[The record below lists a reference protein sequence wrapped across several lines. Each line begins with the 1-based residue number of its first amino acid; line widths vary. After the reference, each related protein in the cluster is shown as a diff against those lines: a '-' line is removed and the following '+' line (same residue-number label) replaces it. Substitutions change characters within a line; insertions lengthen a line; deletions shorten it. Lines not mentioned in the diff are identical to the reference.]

1 MRGPAEIIV
10 ASTPSCASRAAALAS
25 GLPRLVG
32 GDAAATPMSLAD
44 AAARC
49 ERPGVEAVAVMLD
62 PADVPTGLS
71 ELMDAAE
78 ESRTAVLLMAGTSA
92 DPRPDPRNG
101 AVEPLDADVAQ
112 VAAALRGLIG
122 RRRDLERVGHELR
135 IASRFA
141 GGLRGEIAR
150 MQEELQLAAQVQ
162 REFLPREFPSVGDF
176 AVDVFWRPA
185 SYVSGDIYDVARLDE
200 RHLGV
205 FIADAVGHGVPAA
218 LLTMVICRG
227 LPSKD
232 VGGGT
237 YRIVP
242 PSEALARINADMIA
256 HQGRTTRFA
265 TAAYAVI
272 DTATG
277 HVRFA
282 SAGHPAPVLM
292 RADGTLETVEAEG
305 GLLGVFEGEEY
316 AERTFELRPGDR
328 LLLHSDGF
336 EQAFPGD
343 PTGSR
348 HARLPSKRYLDE
360 FAAVRGAASATELVQ
375 QIGRRIDVQFGSVHQ
390 ADDVTLLVVERT
402 PAGGGA

>member
-1 MRGPAEIIV
+1 VRGPAEIVV
-10 ASTPSCASRAAALAS
+10 ASTPSRAARAAALAAE
-25 GLPRLVG
+25 LPPLVG
-32 GDAAATPMSLAD
+32 EGATAMPMTLSD
-44 AAARC
+44 TAARC
-49 ERPGVEAVAVMLD
+49 ERPGVEAVVVMLD

-78 ESRTAVLLMAGTSA
+78 ESRTAVLLMAGSSG

-101 AVEPLDADVAQ
+101 AVEPLDAAAEH
-112 VAAALRGLIG
+112 VAATLRGLIG

-162 REFLPREFPSVGDF
+162 REFLPREFPSLGDI

-265 TAAYAVI
+265 TAAYAVV
-272 DTATG
+272 DVPTG
-277 HVRFA
+277 HVRLA
-282 SAGHPAPVLM
+282 CAGHPAPVLM
-292 RADGTLETVEAEG
+292 RADGTLEMVEAEG

-316 AERTFELRPGDR
+316 REVTFELRPGDR

-360 FAAVRGAASATELVQ
+360 FAAVRGAASASELVR

-390 ADDVTLLVVERT
+390 ADDVTLLVVERA
-402 PAGGGA
+402 PAGGVP

>member
-1 MRGPAEIIV
+1 VRGPAEIIV
-10 ASTPSCASRAAALAS
+10 ASTPSCAAPAAALAAD
-25 GLPRLVG
+25 LPPLVG
-32 GDAAATPMSLAD
+32 EGAAATPMTLAD
-44 AAARC
+44 AATRC
-49 ERPGVEAVAVMLD
+49 ERPGVEAVAVMLH

-71 ELMDAAE
+71 ELLDAAE
-78 ESRTAVLLMAGTSA
+78 ESRTAVLLMAGTSGE
-92 DPRPDPRNG
+92 PRPDPRNG
-101 AVEPLDADVAQ
+101 AVEPLDAAASH
-112 VAAALRGLIG
+112 VAATLRGLIG

-265 TAAYAVI
+265 TAAYAVV
-272 DTATG
+272 DTSTG

-282 SAGHPAPVLM
+282 CAGHPAPVLM
-292 RADGTLETVEAEG
+292 RADGTLETIEAEG

-316 AERTFELRPGDR
+316 REATFELRPGDR

-348 HARLPSKRYLDE
+348 QARLPSKRYLDE

-390 ADDVTLLVVERT
+390 ADDVTLLVVERM
-402 PAGGGA
+402 PAGGVG